1 MLRKNAHL
9 LILDFICLL
18 LPTGSLRM
26 LLKLPNWKLTR
37 YHHLVL
43 FVGDQELPGITRMI
57 TEHHSAFQTIQ
68 SEQTANYKSC

>member
-26 LLKLPNWKLTR
+26 LLTLPNWKLQDIIT
-37 YHHLVL
+37 L
-43 FVGDQELPGITRMI
+43 FFLLGDQELPGITRMI
-57 TEHHSAFQTIQ
+57 TEHYSAFQTIQ
-68 SEQTANYKSC
+68 SGQTANYRSC